1 MGYDCLKLDNQ
12 LCFPLY
18 AAAKK
23 VVSLYEPFL
32 KPLHLTYTQYIVLL
46 VLWEEDE
53 INVKALGE
61 RIYLD
66 SGTLTPLLRKLE
78 KKSLIR
84 RLKNPSDQ
92 RNLIIQLT
100 KEGHLLEEEAKTIPA
115 KVGSCLSLSKKDAV
129 ELYRLTHLVLARR

>member
-100 KEGHLLEEEAKTIPA
+100 KEGHFLEEEAKTIPA
-115 KVGSCLSLSKKDAV
+115 KVGSCLSLSEKDAV

>member
-115 KVGSCLSLSKKDAV
+115 KVGSCLSLSEKDAV